1 MGKVNDRGT
10 IKWTAM
16 MMPEQIKMLNEMWA
30 QQERKEKPI
39 LDEQQIED
47 NAMRLQMAIHND
59 LSVEVK
65 HFKNNDFHKIK
76 GKLSSIVFNETIVF
90 DNEERTKINFS
101 DVIDVVVD

>member
-16 MMPEQIKMLNEMWA
+16 MMPEQIKMLNDMWA

-39 LDEQQIED
+39 LDQQQIED

-59 LSVEVK
+59 LAVEVK
-65 HFKNNDFHKIK
+65 QFKNNDFHKVK

-90 DNEERTKINFS
+90 DNEERTRVNFS
-101 DVIDVVVD
+101 IDVVVD